1 MTKQVRSTASFGPI
15 ERRKIIE
22 EYLWGTKSK
31 AVIWRQYTGQKH
43 ERGQLLRW
51 MKQLGYL
58 DNTVKE
64 EIVSLPT
71 MSEEEKPRTKE
82 ELEARIKQL
91 ERQLQDSQLKE
102 EAYRRMI
109 DIAEKELDI
118 SIRKKPN
125 TK

>member
-1 MTKQVRSTASFGPI
+1 MKG
-15 ERRKIIE
+15 
-22 EYLWGTKSK
+22 GKSK
-31 AVIWRQYTGQKH
+31 AEIWRKHTGQKH

-51 MKQLGYL
+51 IKQLGYL
-58 DNTVKE
+58 DNVVSE
-64 EIVSLPT
+64 EIVSLPA
-71 MSEEEKPRTKE
+71 MSKKEKPRSRE

-91 ERQLQDSQLKE
+91 ETQLEDSQLKE

-109 DIAEKELDI
+109 EIAENELKI